1 MDDGVLQTAW
11 CRAGSSFTVE
21 FLGMGLVYSSVA
33 SYFGSP
39 LVLALSEQ
47 MLKVFLFS
55 YVPQSVVLFRKQ
67 MMNWF
72 TEHGHLV

>member
-1 MDDGVLQTAW
+1 M
-11 CRAGSSFTVE
+11 
-21 FLGMGLVYSSVA
+21 FLSCL
-33 SYFGSP
+33 YFGSP

-47 MLKVFLFS
+47 MLKAFLFS
-55 YVPQSVVLFRKQ
+55 YVPQKQ

>member
-1 MDDGVLQTAW
+1 M
-11 CRAGSSFTVE
+11 
-21 FLGMGLVYSSVA
+21 FLSCL
-33 SYFGSP
+33 YFGSP

-47 MLKVFLFS
+47 MLKAFLFS